1 MRANSQGWGG
11 EGKKSRKHRMLYW
24 GNTGGWECEHKLLSQ
39 GKSNPNLGMAA
50 KGVACEAAGPLVA
63 NNHGINQ
70 LPHTETAYLEHLSEI
85 NTLLLTQKALLRWIC
100 LSCKHYCNLFIFPR
114 SFLCNG
120 SRCFFPLQ
128 HTPIWNYVNYHR
140 QSPQRSLK
148 KKQTTKLTLGLEKD
162 KAPIKKMEKKSYT
175 TPFVPI
181 AGINEYCQQGP
192 VWQGDIS
199 AIQLVEPVCCLVEY
213 SYLDDGNEW
222 LLKRV
227 IQSFQRRIPHWFY
240 DPCVGFMGT
249 LKIAL

>member
-1 MRANSQGWGG
+1 MGPGVFFPC
-11 EGKKSRKHRMLYW
+11 
-24 GNTGGWECEHKLLSQ
+24 NT
-39 GKSNPNLGMAA
+39 P
-50 KGVACEAAGPLVA
+50 P
-63 NNHGINQ
+63 
-70 LPHTETAYLEHLSEI
+70 SEI
-85 NTLLLTQKALLRWIC
+85 MLIIT
-100 LSCKHYCNLFIFPR
+100 
-114 SFLCNG
+114 G
-120 SRCFFPLQ
+120 SL
-128 HTPIWNYVNYHR
+128 HKGL
-140 QSPQRSLK
+140 LK